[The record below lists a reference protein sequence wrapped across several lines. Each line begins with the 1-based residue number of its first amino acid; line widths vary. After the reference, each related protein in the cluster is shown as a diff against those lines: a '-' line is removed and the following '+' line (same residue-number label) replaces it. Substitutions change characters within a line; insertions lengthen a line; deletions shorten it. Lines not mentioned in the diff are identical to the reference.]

1 MVFDIV
7 NNLLLYVEPQQKVC
21 QIKPRLSVLRYHVA
35 FLEIGFAILRRKR
48 FPTY

>member
-21 QIKPRLSVLRYHVA
+21 QILRYHVV
-35 FLEIGFAILRRKR
+35 FLEIGFAILHL
-48 FPTY
+48 TSHVTIHQML